1 MASYQIAT
9 PEKFTFRQPDKW
21 QTWIR
26 RFERFR
32 LASGLEEKGE
42 ESQVNALIYCMGPEA
57 DDILAS
63 FNLSADDS
71 KIFDTVKAKFES
83 RFIKKRN
90 VVFERAKFNLR
101 KQEESE
107 AVDTFITSLY
117 QLSEHCN
124 YGNLRDEL
132 IRYRDRS
139 TRQETLHE
147 APNGRWIDTRKG
159 SGNSTPTRDVKREQA
174 ALKQDDITGESID
187 RLWTKRP
194 PYRPGGRKQDDAL
207 APPTFTRA
215 PHPTCMKCGRGP
227 HSKYVCPARAATC
240 NKCPKVGHNGDCCR
254 NKAVREVS
262 SECAQEASAFL
273 GAMGESKDDSNP
285 WKVSL
290 KLNSVPVELKID
302 TGAEVSVIPESVFK
316 KLEGIALIPMSKTLY
331 GPGSHVL
338 FVSGKFTATLQ
349 LDKQEVREEMFVIP
363 ELKNAL
369 LGQPAI
375 KSLNLL
381 SRVCSVESDTAKI
394 VADHPKLFEGLGNLE
409 GEYRIE
415 LKPEAEPFALS
426 TPRRV
431 AITLMAKVKAEL
443 EEMERSGIISR
454 VDEPTDWCSG
464 MVIVPKS
471 DGRVR
476 ICVDLSKLNES
487 VKRNRHILPSVEQS
501 LAQLGGATVFSWVL
515 AGQIAS

>member
-1 MASYQIAT
+1 MEDGLT
-9 PEKFTFRQPDKW
+9 LEKAVSTARQ
-21 QTWIR
+21 
-26 RFERFR
+26 
-32 LASGLEEKGE
+32 
-42 ESQVNALIYCMGPEA
+42 
-57 DDILAS
+57 
-63 FNLSADDS
+63 
-71 KIFDTVKAKFES
+71 
-83 RFIKKRN
+83 
-90 VVFERAKFNLR
+90 
-101 KQEESE
+101 QE
-107 AVDTFITSLY
+107 Y
-117 QLSEHCN
+117 
-124 YGNLRDEL
+124 
-132 IRYRDRS
+132 
-139 TRQETLHE
+139 
-147 APNGRWIDTRKG
+147 
-159 SGNSTPTRDVKREQA
+159 VKREQA

-207 APPTFTRA
+207 APPTSTRA

-227 HSKYVCPARAATC
+227 HSKYVCPTRAATC
-240 NKCPKVGHNGDCCR
+240 NKCHKVGHYGECCR

-262 SECAQEASAFL
+262 SECAQEEASAFL
-273 GAMGESKDDSNP
+273 GAVGESKDDSNP

-331 GPGSHVL
+331 GPGGHVP

-394 VADHPKLFEGLGNLE
+394 VADHPKLFDGLGSLE

-426 TPRRV
+426 APRRV

-454 VDEPTDWCSG
+454 VDQPTDWCSG
-464 MVIVPKS
+464 MVVVPKS

-487 VKRNRHILPSVEQS
+487 VKRNRHILPSVKQS
-501 LAQLGGATVFSWVL
+501 LAQLGGATVFSKLDANSGFWQVKLHPESALFTTFITPYGRFCFNRLPFGITSAPEYFQKRMSTILNGSEGVVNQTDDTLVHGKNRAEHDRRLAAVL
-515 AGQIAS
+515 KRLEEADVTWNRGKCEFAKSSVKFLGHIVDAAGIRPD